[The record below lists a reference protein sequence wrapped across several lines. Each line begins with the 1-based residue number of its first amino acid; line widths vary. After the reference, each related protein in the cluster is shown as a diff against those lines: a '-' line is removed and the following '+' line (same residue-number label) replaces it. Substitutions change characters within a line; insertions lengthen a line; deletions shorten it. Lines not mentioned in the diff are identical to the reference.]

1 METVAAAHTAG
12 RFNSLAIYINACES
26 GGLFDKDSGATEYLA
41 KHNTVALVAAPKGE
55 SSSTFTPSAAMIR
68 YASWSDHSKAGD
80 KFNNLAKPY
89 HGHMATYFGRF
100 WHDGVMRGDPLST
113 SIRDEHANMR
123 ARGRPFLSWKK
134 ETRRDRRGFAR
145 AAVYD
150 FNPQLHGPEG
160 TNGIG
165 RMSGD
170 FTVAPFW
177 RSWNRDIFDALTEV
191 KYRVCVNTVATKW
204 YRGANK
210 KVDEADLKKARSD
223 ALMARV
229 YAPLLTRVYAH
240 FDAEVEKV
248 KGDAAKVK
256 AVTDKVKALQT
267 IFDDDS
273 EKAPAKRDSALQK
286 ILTASDGRIALTDAE
301 LKWARAI
308 KKIQGG
314 DDKKRFT
321 DFVNYGESRVE
332 GVAHCGCRA
341 LRVSRVAGV
350 ARCGCRA
357 LRVSRDAGGIDL

>member
-26 GGLFDKDSGATEYLA
+26 GGLFDTDSGATEYLA

-68 YASWSDHSKAGD
+68 YASRSDHSKAGD

-160 TNGIG
+160 ANGIG

-204 YRGANK
+204 YQVDLKNLKKGEKK
-210 KVDEADLKKARSD
+210 KVGEVDLKKARSD

-256 AVTDKVKALQT
+256 VVTDKVKALQT
-267 IFDDDS
+267 VFDDDS
-273 EKAPAKRDSALQK
+273 EKGETRALAKKRESALQK
-286 ILTASDGRIALTDAE
+286 ILTASDGQIALTDAE

-308 KKIQGG
+308 QKIQGG
-314 DDKKRFT
+314 DNQKRFT
-321 DFVNYGESRVE
+321 DFVNYGESRV
-332 GVAHCGCRA
+332 
-341 LRVSRVAGV
+341 
-350 ARCGCRA
+350 
-357 LRVSRDAGGIDL
+357 AGGTDP